1 MAKHQLFRVIPD
13 IEIVTS
19 LLELFGLNS
28 LQDTN
33 FFTKQTIEENN
44 TINTLNDMKDIL
56 EKYYIPCKSKIYL
69 INIDTKRTIT
79 ILRQFIRV
87 HGYTLISKER
97 YIDGNKMS
105 VYRLIEHDNKSI
117 PKKKK
122 VDKPITISFQ

>member
-122 VDKPITISFQ
+122 VDNRPL